1 MNLYVATTDSGL
13 ELRELLQSFGKFG
26 HIESVELL
34 SSLSRGHS
42 SSAFV
47 DMPNAL
53 EARAAIVALD
63 GKMIDGRTLLV
74 LPALPR
80 PALKGK
86 RIGH

>member
-1 MNLYVATTDSGL
+1 MNLYVATNDAGL
-13 ELRELLQSFGKFG
+13 DLRGLLESFGKFG
-26 HIESVELL
+26 HIDSVELL
-34 SSLSRGHS
+34 GSRPRGHS

-47 DMPNAL
+47 DMPNAV

-63 GKMIDGRTLLV
+63 GKVIDGRTLLV

-80 PALKGK
+80 PALIGK